1 MMLSCRF
8 YSASKVGRR
17 SVLNMWLGERDMKRN
32 KTENFVLCSLGA
44 LMLPNVLNVVKTAL
58 MVTVLLYSLVFIFWL
73 FLELITVFL
82 QCT

>member
-1 MMLSCRF
+1 
-8 YSASKVGRR
+8 
-17 SVLNMWLGERDMKRN
+17 MWLGEWDMKPN

-44 LMLPNVLNVVKTAL
+44 LMLPNVLNMVKTAL